1 MVRVIRN
8 ITIVGIVLSVVGAII
23 CFSNREMIN
32 DYIGEAIASGSV
44 TADNL
49 QIGNG
54 TLKFVLNYQDAFAA
68 GNYAVPMV
76 FNCIAGAITCL
87 VVAVILNMFINIF
100 KSLAQEETPFSENIL
115 KRLRNIFII
124 ITVLIAAYLGVGLC
138 IVGALLLWC
147 IYSILE
153 YGVALQTEV
162 DELL

>member
-1 MVRVIRN
+1 
-8 ITIVGIVLSVVGAII
+8 
-23 CFSNREMIN
+23 
-32 DYIGEAIASGSV
+32 
-44 TADNL
+44 
-49 QIGNG
+49 
-54 TLKFVLNYQDAFAA
+54 
-68 GNYAVPMV
+68 
-76 FNCIAGAITCL
+76 
-87 VVAVILNMFINIF
+87 MFINIF